1 MHQQELVLIT
11 LALEA
16 FALEHTTVQHIH
28 VLLGAVYRLLMSV
41 ATVKLVFHH
50 ISES

>member
-11 LALEA
+11 LVLEA
-16 FALEHTTVQHIH
+16 FALEHTTVQHTH
-28 VLLGAVYRLLMSV
+28 VLLGAVSPLPMLV